1 MPAARFSFFTD
12 FWSWSFC
19 RHLGSRAARRGWAGL
34 AATAGLAALGSC
46 AAVSSPQG
54 GPRDKTPP
62 RLIATSPDSA
72 ARNVKQQFIR
82 LTFSESVQVKDLP
95 KNLLITPQLAPDNQY
110 QLREDRNSVTL
121 QFPKPLE
128 PNTTYSF
135 NFRKAIV
142 DITESTPAKYQ
153 ALSFSTGPTLDSAK
167 VRGTVTDLLTTRPV
181 ADASVGLYRVA
192 DTAGVRRG
200 LPYYL
205 TRADNKGNFD
215 LNFIKTGQYNLYAWA
230 DKNNNGRFD
239 DGEKIAYLPGPIT
252 ISDTTRPRALLLMQP
267 DRLPPRRTN
276 IERNATQVRLH
287 FNEGLRTVS
296 LAPVAG
302 ATPAATAAL
311 QESILLTEQGRTAAL
326 YRTPEL
332 GDGRYLLAVTD
343 SAGNT
348 ARDTLNINFPVP
360 AATSRKTAP
369 PAGTTVEGN
378 PRSVFRQGQV
388 QFKFPVPVRLAPGQP
403 IGTLAEDSVKRR
415 PLRLPADGTLSPDRT
430 TLTITLDTKAQKNV
444 EIRLDTTAITAI
456 NGQSL
461 GLRRALRLA
470 VTDIDPNGVIK
481 GTIQTQEKQFELQ
494 LLDEK
499 YQIVRQLRSPKGRY
513 RFDRLPP
520 GTYRLRVLID
530 KDGDGR
536 WRGPD
541 PNLRLPPEP
550 VLVLPTPIKLR
561 ANFELDDAVKLAF

>member
-1 MPAARFSFFTD
+1 MPAAPFSLFTRFSSSLF
-12 FWSWSFC
+12 
-19 RHLGSRAARRGWAGL
+19 RRLGAHAARRGYLGL

-54 GPRDKTPP
+54 GPRDRTPP

-82 LTFSESVQVKDLP
+82 LTFSEAVQLKDLP
-95 KNLLITPQLAPDNQY
+95 KNLLITPQLSPDNQY
-110 QLREDRNSVTL
+110 QLRNDRNSVTL

-167 VRGTVTDLLTTRPV
+167 VRGTVTDLLTARPI

-205 TRADNKGNFD
+205 TRADSKGNFE
-215 LNFIKTGQYNLYAWA
+215 LNFIKSGQYNLYAWA

-239 DGEKIAYLPGPIT
+239 DGERIAYLPAPIT
-252 ISDTTRPRALLLMQP
+252 LSDTTRPRALLLTQP

-287 FNEGLRTVS
+287 FNEGLRTLS
-296 LAPVAG
+296 LTPAAST
-302 ATPAATAAL
+302 TPAATAAL
-311 QESILLTEQGRTAAL
+311 QEAILLTEQGRTATL
-326 YRTPEL
+326 FRTPEL
-332 GDGRYLLAVTD
+332 GDGRYLLAVAD

-348 ARDTLNINFPVP
+348 ARDTLNLTFPVP
-360 AATSRKTAP
+360 TAASRKAAP
-369 PAGTTVEGN
+369 PAGTAVEGN

-388 QFKFPVPVRLAPGQP
+388 RFKFPVPVRLAAGQP
-403 IGTLAEDSVKRR
+403 VGTLIEDSVKRR
-415 PLRLPADGTLSPDRT
+415 PLRLPADGALSPDRT
-430 TLTITLDTKAQKNV
+430 ELTLALDTKAQKTV
-444 EIRLDTTAITAI
+444 EIRFDTTAITAI

-461 GLRRALRLA
+461 GLRRPLRLA
-470 VTDIDPNGVIK
+470 VTDIDPSGVIT
-481 GTIQTQEKQFELQ
+481 GTIQTQEKQFDLQ

-499 YQIVRQLRSPKGRY
+499 YQVVRQLRSPKGRY

-541 PNLRLPPEP
+541 PGLRLPPEP
-550 VLVLPTPIKLR
+550 VVVSPTPIKLR
-561 ANFELDDAVKLAF
+561 ANFELDDTVKLAF

>member
-1 MPAARFSFFTD
+1 
-12 FWSWSFC
+12 
-19 RHLGSRAARRGWAGL
+19 
-34 AATAGLAALGSC
+34 
-46 AAVSSPQG
+46 VSSPQG
-54 GPRDKTPP
+54 GPRDKTAP

-82 LTFSESVQVKDLP
+82 LTFSEAVQVKDLP
-95 KNLLITPQLAPDNQY
+95 KNLLITPQLGPDNQY

-121 QFPKPLE
+121 LFPKPLE

-167 VRGTVTDLLTTRPV
+167 VQGTVTDLLTARPI

-205 TRADNKGNFD
+205 TRADGRGNFD
-215 LNFIKTGQYNLYAWA
+215 LNFIKSGQYNLYAWV

-239 DGEKIAYLPGPIT
+239 DGERIAYLPAPIT
-252 ISDTTRPRALLLMQP
+252 LSDTTRPRALQLTQP

-276 IERNATQVRLH
+276 LERSATQVRLR
-287 FNEGLRTVS
+287 FNEGLRSLS
-296 LAPVAG
+296 LAPAAG
-302 ATPAATAAL
+302 TTPTAAAL
-311 QESILLTEQGRTAAL
+311 QESVLLTEQGRSAVL
-326 YRTPEL
+326 YHTPTL
-332 GDGRYLLAVTD
+332 VDGRYLLAVTD

-360 AATSRKTAP
+360 TATSRKAAP

-378 PRSVFRQGQV
+378 PRNVFRQGQV
-388 QFKFPVPVRLAPGQP
+388 RFKFPVPVRLAPGQP
-403 IGTLAEDSVKRR
+403 VGILAEDSVKRR
-415 PLRLPADGTLSPDRT
+415 PLRLPADGALSPDRT
-430 TLTITLDTKAQKNV
+430 ELTITLDTKAQKTV
-444 EIRLDTTAITAI
+444 EIRLDTTTITAI
-456 NGQSL
+456 TGQPL

-470 VTDIDPNGVIK
+470 VTDIDPSGVIT
-481 GTIQTQEKQFELQ
+481 GTIQTQEKQFDLQ

-499 YQIVRQLRSPKGRY
+499 YQVVRQLRSPKGRY

-541 PNLRLPPEP
+541 PALRLPPEP
-550 VLVLPTPIKLR
+550 VLVSPTLIKLR

>member
-1 MPAARFSFFTD
+1 MPVAPFSSVTCQLL
-12 FWSWSFC
+12 SFR
-19 RHLGSRAARRGWAGL
+19 RHLGGRAALRGWAGL
-34 AATAGLAALGSC
+34 AAAAGLAALGSC

-62 RLIATSPDSA
+62 RLLATSPDSA

-82 LTFSESVQVKDLP
+82 LTFSEAVQVKDLP

-121 QFPKPLE
+121 LFPKPLE

-167 VRGTVTDLLTTRPV
+167 VQGTVTDLLTARPV
-181 ADASVGLYRVA
+181 ADVSVGLYRVA

-205 TRADNKGNFD
+205 TRADGRGNFE
-215 LNFIKTGQYNLYAWA
+215 LNFIKTGQYNLYAWV

-239 DGEKIAYLPGPIT
+239 DGEKIAYLPAPIT
-252 ISDTTRPRALLLMQP
+252 LSDTTKPRALLLTQP

-287 FNEGLRTVS
+287 FNEGLRSVS
-296 LAPVAG
+296 LAPATG

-311 QESILLTEQGRTAAL
+311 QEAVLLTEQGRTAAL
-326 YRTPEL
+326 YRTPAL

-348 ARDTLNINFPVP
+348 ARDTLNVNFPVP
-360 AATSRKTAP
+360 TAASRKAAP
-369 PAGTTVEGN
+369 PAGTAVEGN

-388 QFKFPVPVRLAPGQP
+388 RFKFPVPVRLAAGQP
-403 IGTLAEDSVKRR
+403 VGTLAEDSVKRR

-430 TLTITLDTKAQKNV
+430 ELTIILDTKAQKTV

-456 NGQSL
+456 TGQSL

-470 VTDIDPNGVIK
+470 VTDIDPSGVIK
-481 GTIQTQEKQFELQ
+481 GTIQTKETQFDLQ

-499 YQIVRQLRSPKGRY
+499 YQVVQQLRSPKGRY

-520 GTYRLRVLID
+520 GSYRFRVLID

-550 VLVLPTPIKLR
+550 VVVSPTLLKLR
-561 ANFELDDAVKLAF
+561 ANFELDDVVKLAF

>member
-1 MPAARFSFFTD
+1 MPAARFPLFARFQSLPFRR
-12 FWSWSFC
+12 S
-19 RHLGSRAARRGWAGL
+19 LGSGAALRGWVGL

-54 GPRDKTPP
+54 GPRDRTAP
-62 RLIATSPDSA
+62 RLVATSPDSA

-82 LTFSESVQVKDLP
+82 LTFSEAVQVKDLP
-95 KNLLITPQLAPDNQY
+95 KNLLITPQLGSDNQY

-121 QFPKPLE
+121 QFPRPLE

-167 VRGTVTDLLTTRPV
+167 VQGTVTDLLTARPI

-205 TRADNKGNFD
+205 TRADNRGNFD
-215 LNFIKTGQYNLYAWA
+215 LNFVKTGQYNLYAWV

-239 DGEKIAYLPGPIT
+239 DGEKIAYLPAPIT
-252 ISDTTRPRALLLMQP
+252 LSDTTRPRALVLTQP
-267 DRLPPRRTN
+267 DRLPPRRTT
-276 IERNATQVRLH
+276 IDRSATQVRLH

-296 LAPVAG
+296 LAPAAG
-302 ATPAATAAL
+302 ATPASTAAL
-311 QESILLTEQGRTAAL
+311 QQSVFLTEQGRTAAL
-326 YRTPEL
+326 YHTTTL
-332 GDGRYLLAVTD
+332 VDGRYLLAVTD

-348 ARDTLNINFPVP
+348 ARDTLNVNFPVP
-360 AATSRKTAP
+360 TATSRKAAP
-369 PAGTTVEGN
+369 LAGTAVEGN

-388 QFKFPVPVRLAPGQP
+388 RFKFPVPVNLAPGQP
-403 IGTLAEDSVKRR
+403 LGILAEDSVKRR

-430 TLTITLDTKAQKNV
+430 ELTITLDTKAQKTV
-444 EIRLDTTAITAI
+444 EIRLDTTTITAI
-456 NGQSL
+456 TGQSL
-461 GLRRALRLA
+461 GLRRALKLT
-470 VTDIDPNGVIK
+470 VTDIDPSGILK
-481 GTIQTQEKQFELQ
+481 GSIQTQVKQFDLQ

-499 YQIVRQLRSPKGRY
+499 YQVVRQLRSPKGRY
-513 RFDRLPP
+513 LFDRLPP
-520 GTYRLRVLID
+520 GSYRFRVLID
-530 KDGDGR
+530 QDGDGH
-536 WRGPD
+536 WRGPN
-541 PNLRLPPEP
+541 PNLRTPPEP
-550 VLVLPTPIKLR
+550 VFVSPTLIKLR
-561 ANFELDDAVKLAF
+561 ANFELDEPVKLAF